1 MHSIAEERLNNM
13 PKPAIMGAKSLR
25 AGGPRVKLRVGFL
38 LAAELGFVD
47 SSHMSRCFKNEDS
60 RRIFD

>member
-1 MHSIAEERLNNM
+1 M
-13 PKPAIMGAKSLR
+13 PKPAIMGAKSLP
-25 AGGPRVKLRVGFL
+25 AGEPPVKLRVGFL

>member
-1 MHSIAEERLNNM
+1 M
-13 PKPAIMGAKSLR
+13 PKPAIMGAKSLPV
-25 AGGPRVKLRVGFL
+25 GGPRVKLRVGFL

>member
-13 PKPAIMGAKSLR
+13 PKLAIMGRSHCPAR
-25 AGGPRVKLRVGFL
+25 GPRVKLRVGFV

-47 SSHMSRCFKNEDS
+47 SSHMSRCFKDEDS
-60 RRIFD
+60 RWIFD

>member
-13 PKPAIMGAKSLR
+13 PKPAIMGAKSLP
-25 AGGPRVKLRVGFL
+25 AGEPPVKLRVGFL

>member
-13 PKPAIMGAKSLR
+13 PKPAIMGAKSLP
-25 AGGPRVKLRVGFL
+25 AGGPRVKLRVGFV
-38 LAAELGFVD
+38 LAAEFGFVD

>member
-13 PKPAIMGAKSLR
+13 PKSAIMGAKSLP
-25 AGGPRVKLRVGFL
+25 AGGPRKLRVGFVV
-38 LAAELGFVD
+38 AAELGFVEA
-47 SSHMSRCFKNEDS
+47 SHMSRCFKNEDS